1 MSPKTGRCS
10 SISARSRCACTTS
23 AAGFSPRTTP
33 APTGR
38 RASPTVVSRAKRS
51 NARCTRGSFISR
63 QARRSALPAPR
74 TFAPTPRKSKT
85 VRSCSRNSEAVERL
99 SLTLA
104 IGDYEHTRDLATG
117 QVPVQGASLNVLN
130 LSPEEAFF
138 RFTFFREWEVSE
150 MSMGKYVSLRSQE
163 DNSIA
168 AIPVFP
174 SRAFRQSMIY
184 VREGGKIE
192 RPEQLKGKRIGVPEW
207 AQTAVIYSRGYLTHQ
222 AQVPLASVEWIQAGV
237 NEAGRVEKVKPK
249 LPEGV
254 RLRPEPRHSL
264 NDMLLAGDIDALL
277 SARPPRGIGSGIRR
291 LFPDY
296 EAGEAAYFRETGIFP
311 IMHVIVIKTEVL
323 ERHPW
328 LAMNLY
334 KAFEEAKRRSVERLS
349 DITASHA
356 PLAWLAPYAERMK
369 SLFGED
375 FWPYGL
381 EKNRTTLQAFID
393 FAFEQGV
400 CHRRL
405 ELEELFPRQVLTSF
419 KV

>member
-1 MSPKTGRCS
+1 M
-10 SISARSRCACTTS
+10 
-23 AAGFSPRTTP
+23 
-33 APTGR
+33 
-38 RASPTVVSRAKRS
+38 
-51 NARCTRGSFISR
+51 
-63 QARRSALPAPR
+63 
-74 TFAPTPRKSKT
+74 
-85 VRSCSRNSEAVERL
+85 ERL

-104 IGDYEHTRDLATG
+104 IGDYEHTRDLVTG
-117 QVPVQGASLNVLN
+117 QVPVQGVSLNVLN
-130 LSPEEAFF
+130 LPPEEAFF
-138 RFTFFREWEVSE
+138 RFSFFREWEVSE

-163 DNSIA
+163 DKGIT

-174 SRAFRQSMIY
+174 SRVFRQSMIY
-184 VREGGKIE
+184 VREGGKID

-222 AQVPLASVEWIQAGV
+222 AKVPLASVEWVQAGV
-237 NEAGRVEKVKPK
+237 NQAGRVEKVKPK

-254 RLRPEPRHSL
+254 RLRPEPQRSL
-264 NDMLLAGDIDALL
+264 NDMLLAGDIDAVL
-277 SARPPRGIGSGIRR
+277 SARPPSGFGSGIRR
-291 LFPDY
+291 LFPEY
-296 EAGEAAYFRETGIFP
+296 EAVEAAYFRETGIFP
-311 IMHVIVIKTEVL
+311 IMHVIVIKSEVL

-328 LAMNLY
+328 LAMSFY

-356 PLAWLAPYAERMK
+356 PLAWLAPYTERMK
-369 SLFGED
+369 NLFGED

-381 EKNRTTLQAFID
+381 EKNRTTLQAFVD

-405 ELEELFPRQVLTSF
+405 ELEELFPKQVLTSF

>member
-1 MSPKTGRCS
+1 MEK
-10 SISARSRCACTTS
+10 
-23 AAGFSPRTTP
+23 
-33 APTGR
+33 
-38 RASPTVVSRAKRS
+38 V
-51 NARCTRGSFISR
+51 
-63 QARRSALPAPR
+63 
-74 TFAPTPRKSKT
+74 
-85 VRSCSRNSEAVERL
+85 

-104 IGDYEHTRDLATG
+104 IGDYDHTRDVATG
-117 QVPVQGASLNVLN
+117 RVPVQGASLNVLY
-130 LSPEEAFF
+130 LPPEEAFF

-150 MSMGKYVSLRSQE
+150 MSMGKYVSLRSQ
-163 DNSIA
+163 DDSSIT

-174 SRAFRQSMIY
+174 SRVFRHSMIY
-184 VREGGKIE
+184 VRKGGKIN

-207 AQTAVIYSRGYLTHQ
+207 AQTAVIYARGYLVHQ
-222 AQVPLASVEWIQAGV
+222 AKVPLASVDWVQAGV
-237 NEAGRVEKVKPK
+237 NEAGRIEKVKLK
-249 LPEGV
+249 LPKGV
-254 RLRPEPRHSL
+254 RLRPEPKHSL
-264 NDMLLAGDIDALL
+264 NEMLLAGDIDAVL
-277 SARPPRGIGSGIRR
+277 SARPPRDFGGGIQR

-296 EAGEAAYFRETGIFP
+296 EAVEEAYFKKTGVFP
-311 IMHVIVIKTEVL
+311 IMHVIVIKSEVL

-381 EKNRTTLQAFID
+381 EKNRATLQAFID

-405 ELEELFPRQVLTSF
+405 ALEELFPRQVLTSF

>member
-1 MSPKTGRCS
+1 MNKVP
-10 SISARSRCACTTS
+10 
-23 AAGFSPRTTP
+23 
-33 APTGR
+33 
-38 RASPTVVSRAKRS
+38 
-51 NARCTRGSFISR
+51 
-63 QARRSALPAPR
+63 
-74 TFAPTPRKSKT
+74 
-85 VRSCSRNSEAVERL
+85 
-99 SLTLA
+99 LTLA

-117 QVPVQGASLNVLN
+117 QVPVQGVDLNVLH
-130 LSPEEAFF
+130 LRPEEAFF

-163 DNSIA
+163 DKAIA

-174 SRAFRQSMIY
+174 SRVFRQSMIY
-184 VREGGKIE
+184 VREGGGIR

-207 AQTAVIYSRGYLTHQ
+207 AQTAVIYARGYLVHQ
-222 AQVPLASVEWIQAGV
+222 ADVPLASVEWIQAGV
-237 NEAGRVEKVKPK
+237 NEAGRVEKVKLK

-254 RLRPEPRHSL
+254 RLRPEPERSL
-264 NDMLLAGDIDALL
+264 NEMLLAGDIDAVL
-277 SARPPRGIGSGIRR
+277 SARPPHGFGRGIAR

-296 EAGEAAYFRETGIFP
+296 EAVEAAYFKNTGIFP

-334 KAFEEAKRRSVERLS
+334 KAFEEAKRCSIERLS

-356 PLAWLAPYAERMK
+356 PLAWLAPYTERMK

-381 EKNRTTLQAFID
+381 EKNRTTLQAFVD

-405 ELEELFPRQVLTSF
+405 ELEDLFPSQVLSSF

>member
-1 MSPKTGRCS
+1 M
-10 SISARSRCACTTS
+10 
-23 AAGFSPRTTP
+23 
-33 APTGR
+33 
-38 RASPTVVSRAKRS
+38 
-51 NARCTRGSFISR
+51 
-63 QARRSALPAPR
+63 
-74 TFAPTPRKSKT
+74 
-85 VRSCSRNSEAVERL
+85 ERL

-104 IGDYEHTRDLATG
+104 IGDYEHTRDVVTG
-117 QVPVQGASLNVLN
+117 QVPVQGVSLNVLT
-130 LSPEEAFF
+130 LPPEEAFF

-163 DNSIA
+163 DNGIA

-174 SRAFRQSMIY
+174 SRVFRQSMIY
-184 VREGGKIE
+184 VREGGKID

-207 AQTAVIYSRGYLTHQ
+207 AQTAVIYSRGYLVHQ
-222 AQVPLASVEWIQAGV
+222 ARVPLASVEWIQAGV
-237 NEAGRVEKVKPK
+237 NESGRVEKVKLK

-254 RLRPEPRHSL
+254 RLRPEPGHSL
-264 NDMLLAGDIDALL
+264 NDMLLAGDIDAVL
-277 SARPPRGIGSGIRR
+277 SARPPRGFGRGIRR
-291 LFPDY
+291 LFPDC
-296 EAGEAAYFRETGIFP
+296 EAVEAAYFRETGIFP
-311 IMHVIVIKTEVL
+311 IMHVIVIKTEAL

-356 PLAWLAPYAERMK
+356 PLAWLAPYTERMK
-369 SLFGED
+369 ALFGED
-375 FWPYGL
+375 IWPYGL
-381 EKNRTTLQAFID
+381 EKNRTTLQAFVD

-405 ELEELFPRQVLTSF
+405 ELEELFPKQVLTSF

>member
-1 MSPKTGRCS
+1 M
-10 SISARSRCACTTS
+10 
-23 AAGFSPRTTP
+23 
-33 APTGR
+33 
-38 RASPTVVSRAKRS
+38 
-51 NARCTRGSFISR
+51 
-63 QARRSALPAPR
+63 
-74 TFAPTPRKSKT
+74 
-85 VRSCSRNSEAVERL
+85 ERL

-104 IGDYEHTRDLATG
+104 IGDYEHTRDLAAG
-117 QVPVQGASLNVLN
+117 QVPVQGVSLNVLN

-163 DNSIA
+163 DNGIA

-184 VREGGKIE
+184 VREGGKID

-207 AQTAVIYSRGYLTHQ
+207 AQTAVIYSRGYLVHQ
-222 AQVPLASVEWIQAGV
+222 ARVPLASVEWIQAGV
-237 NEAGRVEKVKPK
+237 NESGRVEKVKLK

-254 RLRPEPRHSL
+254 RLRPEPGHSL
-264 NDMLLAGDIDALL
+264 NDMLLAGDIDAVL
-277 SARPPRGIGSGIRR
+277 SARPPRGFGRGIRR

-296 EAGEAAYFRETGIFP
+296 EAVEAAYFRETGVFP
-311 IMHVIVIKTEVL
+311 IMHVIVIKTDVL

-334 KAFEEAKRRSVERLS
+334 KAFEEAKRRSIARLS

-356 PLAWLAPYAERMK
+356 PLAWLAPYAERMRG
-369 SLFGED
+369 LFGED

-381 EKNRTTLQAFID
+381 EKNRTTLQAFVD

-405 ELEELFPRQVLTSF
+405 ELEELFPKQVLASF
-419 KV
+419 RV

>member
-1 MSPKTGRCS
+1 M
-10 SISARSRCACTTS
+10 
-23 AAGFSPRTTP
+23 
-33 APTGR
+33 
-38 RASPTVVSRAKRS
+38 
-51 NARCTRGSFISR
+51 
-63 QARRSALPAPR
+63 
-74 TFAPTPRKSKT
+74 
-85 VRSCSRNSEAVERL
+85 ERL

-104 IGDYEHTRDLATG
+104 IGDYEHTRDVVTG
-117 QVPVQGASLNVLN
+117 QVPVQGVSLNVLT
-130 LSPEEAFF
+130 LPPEEAFF

-163 DNSIA
+163 DDSIA

-174 SRAFRQSMIY
+174 SRVFRQSMIY
-184 VREGGKIE
+184 VREGGKID
-192 RPEQLKGKRIGVPEW
+192 RPEQLKGKRIGIPEW

-222 AQVPLASVEWIQAGV
+222 AKVPLASVEWVQAGV
-237 NEAGRVEKVKPK
+237 NQAGRVEKVKPK

-254 RLRPEPRHSL
+254 RLRPEPQHSL
-264 NDMLLAGDIDALL
+264 NDMLLAGDLDAVL
-277 SARPPRGIGSGIRR
+277 SARPPRGLGSGIRR

-296 EAGEAAYFRETGIFP
+296 EAVEAAYFRETGIFP

-328 LAMNLY
+328 LAMNVY

-369 SLFGED
+369 VLFGED
-375 FWPYGL
+375 IWPYGL
-381 EKNRTTLQAFID
+381 EKNRTTLQAFVD

-400 CHRRL
+400 CHRRV
-405 ELEELFPRQVLTSF
+405 ELEELFPKQVLTSF

>member
-1 MSPKTGRCS
+1 MNKVP
-10 SISARSRCACTTS
+10 
-23 AAGFSPRTTP
+23 
-33 APTGR
+33 
-38 RASPTVVSRAKRS
+38 
-51 NARCTRGSFISR
+51 
-63 QARRSALPAPR
+63 
-74 TFAPTPRKSKT
+74 
-85 VRSCSRNSEAVERL
+85 
-99 SLTLA
+99 LTLA

-117 QVPVQGASLNVLN
+117 QVPVQGVDLNVLY
-130 LSPEEAFF
+130 LPPEEAFF

-163 DNSIA
+163 DNAIA

-174 SRAFRQSMIY
+174 SRVFRHSMIY
-184 VREGGKIE
+184 VREGGNIT
-192 RPEQLKGKRIGVPEW
+192 RAEQLKGKRIGVPEW
-207 AQTAVIYSRGYLTHQ
+207 AQTAVIYARGYLVRD
-222 AQVPLASVEWIQAGV
+222 AGVPLDSVEWVQAGV
-237 NEAGRVEKVKPK
+237 NEAGRVEKVKLK
-249 LPEGV
+249 LPKGI
-254 RLRPEPRHSL
+254 RLRSEPEHSL
-264 NDMLLAGDIDALL
+264 NAMLLAGDIDAVL
-277 SARPPRGIGSGIRR
+277 SARPPRAFGNGIVR

-296 EAGEAAYFRETGIFP
+296 EAVEAAYFKKTRIFP

-334 KAFEEAKRRSVERLS
+334 KAFEEAKRRSIERLS

-356 PLAWLAPYAERMK
+356 PLAWLAPYTERMK

-381 EKNRTTLQAFID
+381 EKNRTTLQAFVD

-405 ELEELFPRQVLTSF
+405 ELEDLFPKQVLTSF